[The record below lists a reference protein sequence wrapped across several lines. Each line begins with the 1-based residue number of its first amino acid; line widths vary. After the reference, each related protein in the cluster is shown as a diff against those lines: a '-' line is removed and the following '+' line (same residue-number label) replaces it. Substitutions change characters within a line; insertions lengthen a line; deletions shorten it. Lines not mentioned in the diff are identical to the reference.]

1 MHLLEMLRARPIPGS
16 AIYLG
21 LTRRC
26 PLTCRHCSTNS
37 LLSSEEHDADL
48 FLGFADTFTE
58 EDHPE
63 FVLMSGGEALLRP
76 RLVRDIARRVR
87 MAGTRSYLV
96 SGMFFARKGKIP
108 PLLRAAIDEVDH
120 FAASLD
126 VFHEEEV
133 PRSAVLDVLSL
144 LADEGKDVSLQL
156 VGMSEDDP
164 YLAEAT
170 ADVRDHLSDRVPILV
185 GLVGPTGRAAEWMPD
200 RRTLTHLPLAATVDP
215 CGVAAWPIVTFDGTV
230 IACCN
235 QAVVDQ
241 GRNAPEH
248 LKLGHSATDSWQT
261 IRSRTRT
268 SATLRAVRTLGSRMV
283 SQEAGISPPADQC
296 AACYELS
303 ATSPRQKA
311 VELVERPGFPA
322 MELGVQHVLASGG
335 AVGFVR
341 RYGSRRY
348 ADLITLGYRPEEQP
362 CAV

>member
-1 MHLLEMLRARPIPGS
+1 MHLVELLRARPVPGS

-37 LLSSEEHDADL
+37 LMNSEEHDADL
-48 FLGFADTFTE
+48 FLGFADTFTP
-58 EDHPE
+58 EDHPR

-76 RLVRDIARRVR
+76 RLVRDIAHRVR
-87 MAGTRSYLV
+87 QAGTQSYLV

-108 PLLRAAIDEVDH
+108 PLVAEAIDSVDH

-133 PRSAVLDVLSL
+133 PRAAVLDVLGR
-144 LADEGKDVSLQL
+144 LADAGKDVSLQL
-156 VGMSEDDP
+156 VGLREDDP
-164 YLAEAT
+164 YLVEAT
-170 ADVRDHLSDRVPILV
+170 EDVRRTLGDRVPMLV
-185 GLVGPTGRAAEWMPD
+185 GLVGPTGRAASWMPD

-235 QAVVDQ
+235 QSVVDQ

-248 LKLGHSATDSWQT
+248 LKLGHTSTDSWPT
-261 IRSRTRT
+261 IRARTRG

-283 SQEAGISPPADQC
+283 AQEAGLTPPADQC

-303 ATSPRQKA
+303 AERPRQQA
-311 VELVERPGFPA
+311 VELVERPGFPG
-322 MELGVQHVLASGG
+322 MEIGVQQVMASGG

-341 RYGSRRY
+341 RYGSARY
-348 ADLITLGYRPEEQP
+348 ADLITLGYRQEEEQ